1 MIELYTWPTPNGQK
15 VTIMLEECELPYQ
28 VFPVDIQRGGQFNP
42 EFLRISPNNKIPAMV
57 DTEGPKGRPFPVFES
72 GAMLIYLA
80 EKTGKFLSKDPE
92 ARSIAIQWLM
102 FQMGGLGPM
111 LGQAHHFRQYAP
123 EQIPYAIQRYTKEAG
138 RLYGVMDKRLA
149 ERDYLAGELS
159 IADFANIYS
168 HSHALHDGRDVETPA
183 TVLGDGVRVTY
194 HATVLAGVHMAADSM
209 LGALGVAT
217 RDVASGDVALGIP
230 AVAKLRKPLEHERPP
245 LPRTSDPLAE
255 CRP

>member
-28 VFPVDIQRGGQFNP
+28 VFPVDIQRGDQFNP

-57 DTEGPKGRPFPVFES
+57 DTEGPKSRPFPVFES

-159 IADFANIYS
+159 IADFASYPWIVPHERQGQDLSQFPNL
-168 HSHALHDGRDVETPA
+168 HRWFEALKARP
-183 TVLGDGVRVTY
+183 L
-194 HATVLAGVHMAADSM
+194 
-209 LGALGVAT
+209 
-217 RDVASGDVALGIP
+217 
-230 AVAKLRKPLEHERPP
+230 LRKGFEVLKDLRRQGPMDEEAKRVLFG
-245 LPRTSDPLAE
+245 AE
-255 CRP
+255 QYRAR

>member
-28 VFPVDIQRGGQFNP
+28 VFPVDIQRGDQFNP

-159 IADFANIYS
+159 IADFASYPWIVP
-168 HSHALHDGRDVETPA
+168 HERQGQALSQFPNLHRWFESLKARP
-183 TVLGDGVRVTY
+183 L
-194 HATVLAGVHMAADSM
+194 
-209 LGALGVAT
+209 
-217 RDVASGDVALGIP
+217 
-230 AVAKLRKPLEHERPP
+230 LRKGFEVLKDLRRQGPMDEEAKRVLFG
-245 LPRTSDPLAE
+245 AE
-255 CRP
+255 QYRAR